1 MNDEMLQELDNLLS
15 VYISLMLE
23 KRNELKRLCD
33 EVKVLKFCK
42 KIAEE
47 KKIRT

>member
-1 MNDEMLQELDNLLS
+1 MNDKMLEELDSLLNA
-15 VYISLMLE
+15 YIYLMCE

-33 EVKVLKFCK
+33 EIKVFKLCK

-47 KKIRT
+47 KNRT